1 MWGKS
6 WLGKSVKERR
16 PVETN
21 QFRLNRTGVL
31 LVGNLI
37 FSIRIVH
44 KAKFN
49 PFLSLEYLSFSLSEG
64 SDLAVRCTRSQ
75 YQDHRGIFF
84 GTSLAKS
91 GIAGWLI
98 TEVSFIPVLPYL
110 DIGFL
115 LSPLADVI
123 SN

>member
-49 PFLSLEYLSFSLSEG
+49 PLLSLEYLSFSLSDG
-64 SDLAVRCTRSQ
+64 SDLAVRHTRSH
-75 YQDHRGIFF
+75 YQDHRAIFSAQVWGSWVADHRSVF
-84 GTSLAKS
+84 YPS
-91 GIAGWLI
+91 I
-98 TEVSFIPVLPYL
+98 TLP
-110 DIGFL
+110 
-115 LSPLADVI
+115 
-123 SN
+123 